1 MAHYHLRRDSG
12 KEFSDLG
19 IEGDGS
25 SLQSD
30 SIRENCDE
38 LDVDKTGNDIICNN
52 LEFSKFEIS
61 NSKLIVDSEE
71 QLSASDEDGV
81 VVDG

>member
-1 MAHYHLRRDSG
+1 MVRSFQISSLDDVD
-12 KEFSDLG
+12 ELG

-38 LDVDKTGNDIICNN
+38 LDVDETGNDIIGNN

-61 NSKLIVDSEE
+61 NSKLIVDSKE
-71 QLSASDEDGV
+71 QLSASDDDGV
-81 VVDG
+81 VVD